1 MKKIDE
7 LNSAL
12 KAAKKKTQNEGKDL
26 QDKLKARDSEVEV
39 LKEMVRGT
47 KLQLKSKDTDIQR
60 LTIKIKRL
68 EKTNEIRED
77 MINSIA
83 LNIKNGKDIDPSL
96 LMQQSKAPR
105 AADSRPSPNLKPDL
119 FKTPDT
125 GKILKTKA
133 DNGRQSSGRRNYKSK
148 ALQSEEPENFK
159 LPPISK

>member
-1 MKKIDE
+1 MRKIDE
-7 LNSAL
+7 LNAAL

-83 LNIKNGKDIDPSL
+83 LNIKNGKEIDPSL

-105 AADSRPSPNLKPDL
+105 AAGPGPSPKLKPDL

-125 GKILKTKA
+125 GKSLKTKA

-148 ALQSEEPENFK
+148 NL
-159 LPPISK
+159 